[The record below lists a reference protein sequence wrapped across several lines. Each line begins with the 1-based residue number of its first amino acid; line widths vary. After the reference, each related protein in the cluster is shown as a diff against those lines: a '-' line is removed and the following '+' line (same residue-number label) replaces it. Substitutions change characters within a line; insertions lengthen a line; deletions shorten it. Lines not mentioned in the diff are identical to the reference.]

1 MIDEDEEHVTTADL
15 VGARLTRVTTA
26 RRHRQSAT
34 ASQLSHLW
42 LHLEDLGP
50 VLFRTSDSGLSFRAD
65 PTGTTDAPGPTRA
78 GNTPGPTG
86 TANTLDPTGDPADPA
101 DPPLTRFVGQS
112 IRSVHAIEYRGDQDG
127 RRGQDDQDRQDDR
140 TAFTAGLALGFEGGR
155 VRLLGLDGAL
165 LTVGPEEHLGGVED
179 RLHEDTVLA
188 RVVRT
193 CSSHPSQW
201 DAWTTG
207 GRYLYFRYRHGEG
220 SVEHFPG
227 GPDPDTWDEEGSGL
241 LARWQDGSRG
251 GAIDLADFLAPAGL
265 RLAPNSEVLDG
276 R

>member
-1 MIDEDEEHVTTADL
+1 MIDQEPVAAADL
-15 VGARLTRVTTA
+15 VGARLTRVTA
-26 RRHRQSAT
+26 ALQDRQSAT
-34 ASQLSHLW
+34 APQLSHLW

-50 VLFRTSDSGLSFRAD
+50 VLVRSPGTGLSFRAAD
-65 PTGTTDAPGPTRA
+65 VTGVPAGAGTTT
-78 GNTPGPTG
+78 
-86 TANTLDPTGDPADPA
+86 DPADL
-101 DPPLTRFVGQS
+101 PLTRFLGRP
-112 IRSVHAIEYRGDQDG
+112 IRSVSTIEYREGG
-127 RRGQDDQDRQDDR
+127 TATTTGTALPSGTALPTG

-165 LTVGPEEHLGGVED
+165 LVVGPEEHLGGVEA
-179 RLHEDTVLA
+179 RLHEDTALA
-188 RVVRT
+188 RVVWT
-193 CSSHPSQW
+193 CSSSPSQW
-201 DAWTTG
+201 NAWTTG

-241 LARWQDGSRG
+241 LARWHDGSRG
-251 GAIDLADFLAPAGL
+251 GAIDLVDFLVLASL

>member
-1 MIDEDEEHVTTADL
+1 MIDEEPVTAADL
-15 VGARLTRVTTA
+15 VGARLTRVTAA
-26 RRHRQSAT
+26 RGREQQST
-34 ASQLSHLW
+34 TEPQLSHLW

-50 VLFRTSDSGLSFRAD
+50 VLVRSPGTGLSFRAAD
-65 PTGTTDAPGPTRA
+65 MTGAIDGAGTTT
-78 GNTPGPTG
+78 
-86 TANTLDPTGDPADPA
+86 DPADL
-101 DPPLTRFVGQS
+101 PLTRFLGQP
-112 IRSVHAIEYRGDQDG
+112 IRSVSAIEYRDG
-127 RRGQDDQDRQDDR
+127 R

-165 LTVGPEEHLGGVED
+165 LVVGPEEHLGGIEA
-179 RLHEDTVLA
+179 RLHEDTALA
-188 RVVRT
+188 RVVWT
-193 CSSHPSQW
+193 CSSSPAQW
-201 DAWTTG
+201 NAWTTG

-241 LARWQDGSRG
+241 LARWHDGSRG
-251 GAIDLADFLAPAGL
+251 GAIDLADFLVLAGL

>member
-1 MIDEDEEHVTTADL
+1 MIDEEPVTAADL
-15 VGARLTRVTTA
+15 VGNRLTRVTA
-26 RRHRQSAT
+26 ALQDRRSAT
-34 ASQLSHLW
+34 APQLSHLW

-50 VLFRTSDSGLSFRAD
+50 VLVRSPGTGLSFRAAD
-65 PTGTTDAPGPTRA
+65 ATEAPDGAGTTT
-78 GNTPGPTG
+78 
-86 TANTLDPTGDPADPA
+86 DPADL
-101 DPPLTRFVGQS
+101 PLTRFLGQP
-112 IRSVHAIEYRGDQDG
+112 IRSVSTIEYQEGG
-127 RRGQDDQDRQDDR
+127 TASTGTASTTG

-165 LTVGPEEHLGGVED
+165 LVVGPEEHLGGIEA
-179 RLHEDTVLA
+179 RLHEDTALA
-188 RVVRT
+188 RVVWT
-193 CSSHPSQW
+193 CSSSPSQW

-241 LARWQDGSRG
+241 LARWHDGSRG
-251 GAIDLADFLAPAGL
+251 GAIDLADFLVLAGL
-265 RLAPNSEVLDG
+265 RPAPNSEVLDG

>member
-1 MIDEDEEHVTTADL
+1 MIDEEPVTATDL
-15 VGARLTRVTTA
+15 VGTRLTGVTA
-26 RRHRQSAT
+26 APHDRRSAT
-34 ASQLSHLW
+34 APQLSHLW

-50 VLFRTSDSGLSFRAD
+50 VLVSSPGSGLSLRAVD
-65 PTGTTDAPGPTRA
+65 TTAAGDADGAATDAVD
-78 GNTPGPTG
+78 
-86 TANTLDPTGDPADPA
+86 L
-101 DPPLTRFVGQS
+101 PLTRFLGQP
-112 IRSVHAIEYRGDQDG
+112 IRSVSAIEYREGG
-127 RRGQDDQDRQDDR
+127 

-165 LTVGPEEHLGGVED
+165 SVVGPEEHLGGVEA
-179 RLHEDTVLA
+179 RLHEDTALA

-193 CSSHPSQW
+193 CSSSPSQW

-227 GPDPDTWDEEGSGL
+227 GPDLDAWDEEGSGL
-241 LARWQDGSRG
+241 LAQWHDGSRG
-251 GAIDLADFLAPAGL
+251 GAIELADFLVPAGL
-265 RLAPNSEVLDG
+265 RLAPNCEVLDG